1 VSVQARVRVLAL
13 MLGLSSLSELS
24 IEVRSTALPGGCAS
38 GEEEMSDQDQT
49 NADAEPA
56 LTDDEMELEENP
68 GGEGEGE

>member
-1 VSVQARVRVLAL
+1 MLVQWLASAPMKKL
-13 MLGLSSLSELS
+13 LVFLPIAVCTLGMTL
-24 IEVRSTALPGGCAS
+24 AGGCAS
-38 GEEEMSDQDQT
+38 GEEDMSEQDQT

>member
-1 VSVQARVRVLAL
+1 MIL
-13 MLGLSSLSELS
+13 
-24 IEVRSTALPGGCAS
+24 TGGCAS
-38 GEEEMSDQDQT
+38 GEEDMSEQDQT

>member
-1 VSVQARVRVLAL
+1 MKKLLVFLPITVCTLGMTLA
-13 MLGLSSLSELS
+13 
-24 IEVRSTALPGGCAS
+24 GGCAS